1 MSTSSSI
8 RSGVSMG
15 SSWRSI
21 AAAAAMSPIR
31 TGGYRR
37 VGRQLLL
44 RRVRRVARKAA
55 AEDILVRITAVN
67 RANVAARCTR
77 PPSVRNTWPAGRPT
91 ACHSCARWRA
101 VAQLFISQHPDSGR
115 RTLRADGQP
124 ALLFTENETN
134 ARRLFDGGNTSPF
147 VKDGINDYVVGGAH
161 DAVNPAR
168 RGTRRQ
174 RTIAI
179 LSRPVTRS

>member
-1 MSTSSSI
+1 MEVNRGRGRHEPEFELADT
-8 RSGVSMG
+8 
-15 SSWRSI
+15 
-21 AAAAAMSPIR
+21 AADNCYFDVFVECA
-31 TGGYRR
+31 
-37 VGRQLLL
+37 
-44 RRVRRVARKAA
+44 KAA

-67 RANVAARCTR
+67 RANVAAPLHVLPTIWF
-77 PPSVRNTWPAGRPT
+77 RNTWSWAPDSVQPQLRQMEGGR
-91 ACHSCARWRA
+91 AA
-101 VAQLFISQHPDSGR
+101 VHLQHPDSGR

-174 RTIAI
+174 RTIGRW
-179 LSRPVTRS
+179 SRPVTRS